1 MIDAISG
8 AGGVGAVKD
17 LAEAM
22 GAGNTGQVTGAADA
36 ASFSDALEGALTD
49 AIGKLRQAEK
59 VSISG
64 VAGNASAQEVVEAV
78 MEAQQKL
85 QTAIAVRDKVV
96 EAYLEVSRMQI

>member
-8 AGGVGAVKD
+8 IAGPGAVKETND
-17 LAEAM
+17 AM
-22 GAGNTGQVTGAADA
+22 GAGAANAVASPVDA
-36 ASFSDALEGALTD
+36 DSFSHALESALTD
-49 AIGKLRQAEK
+49 AIGKLRNAEQ

-64 VAGNASAQEVVEAV
+64 VAGQASAQEVVEAV

-85 QTAIAVRDKVV
+85 QTAIAVRNKVV